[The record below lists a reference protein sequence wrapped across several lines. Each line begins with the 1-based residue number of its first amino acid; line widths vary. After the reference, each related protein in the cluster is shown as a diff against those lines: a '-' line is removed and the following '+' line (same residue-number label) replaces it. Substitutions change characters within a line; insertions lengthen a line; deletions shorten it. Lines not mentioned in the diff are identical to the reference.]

1 MRGEAPTRAPRAHVP
16 RHHVAVAVS
25 AEAGNGGSRT
35 GVSGRTER
43 REFGAMGKGWGWAH
57 PERTQGW
64 PSIVANDTLWTSAP
78 CPRSTTGSGAG
89 FPIASRAPNTAL
101 GGAPNE
107 KGIVNP

>member
-1 MRGEAPTRAPRAHVP
+1 MRG
-16 RHHVAVAVS
+16 S
-25 AEAGNGGSRT
+25 ADERSGGILSRW
-35 GVSGRTER
+35 GMGR
-43 REFGAMGKGWGWAH
+43 GWAH

-64 PSIVANDTLWTSAP
+64 PSIVANDTLWTSP

>member
-1 MRGEAPTRAPRAHVP
+1 M
-16 RHHVAVAVS
+16 
-25 AEAGNGGSRT
+25 
-35 GVSGRTER
+35 
-43 REFGAMGKGWGWAH
+43 GWAH

-101 GGAPNE
+101 VVRSLIYGALVE

>member
-1 MRGEAPTRAPRAHVP
+1 MRG
-16 RHHVAVAVS
+16 S
-25 AEAGNGGSRT
+25 ADERSGGILSRW
-35 GVSGRTER
+35 G
-43 REFGAMGKGWGWAH
+43 MGMGWAH